1 MLIPLRRMFD
11 RYAIEREES
20 DVSAFYCSLY
30 FGELIVKLMVSGY
43 LAGVTE
49 DRDRARYAQMY
60 GLIRSDGI
68 GDWAQSID
76 ALLTGPSA
84 QFIKPSFQSLNR
96 EFSQRMDAESWQH
109 RSLIHLRDA
118 MTALGIEIEA
128 VPRLVAIRQWP
139 HWFSLM
145 RNKTRGHGAPL
156 AHHCA
161 NVVERLEKSIIL
173 IADNLSLFQSQW
185 AFVRRN
191 LSGRYRITSISE
203 SSESFDDLKRESK
216 ETLADGV
223 YISNHGFHRV
233 ELLHCDSDLT
243 DFLFPNGNFHDSEYE
258 ILSYITNDSRRVSGT
273 DFLTP
278 PGQLPASETDGLA
291 ELDVQGNTI
300 GNVPVLAPGY
310 VSREGLEQQLT
321 AALSQNRHEIVTL
334 GGPGGAG
341 KTTLALAVLAQM
353 QSANAPRFEV
363 VIWFS
368 SRDIDLLPSGP
379 KPVRPHGVSLADF
392 AQEYVRLVA
401 PSARTEKGFKA
412 TAFLGKELTSAGHG
426 ATLFVFD
433 NFETATNS
441 IDLFLW
447 LDSNIR
453 APSKILITTRSREFV
468 GDYPIELQG
477 MSDDEA
483 NSLIDISVEQLGI
496 GDLLTGEYRRSLI
509 DESGGHPYVLKILL
523 GEIAKERRAV
533 KPQRLIAAQ
542 GRILQALFERTYS
555 KLSPS
560 AQRIFLLLSSWRSVV
575 PLLALEAVV
584 LRSATE
590 RIDVH
595 AAVDELKRLSL
606 VEEISTPKDSEL
618 FLSVPSTA
626 ISFGQKKLNAS
637 VLKAVVDAD
646 SELLQEFGTIQK
658 SGTKL
663 GVSTRVPTLI
673 RALARRVSTGRE
685 DLETIT
691 PMLEFIADRVPSAW
705 FHIAQLF
712 VEEGKDSGPKAAIDA
727 IRRYLESGDTSVPV
741 ARAWE
746 QLAHYSRLAGDARQE
761 AHATAEMAREANISA
776 PDLSRLAD
784 RLNHIFANA
793 KKDGIILFEVEE
805 RRLLLGKLT
814 HSLERMLDQLDAT
827 DISRLAWLHLH
838 AGDRQRAQLLAATGL
853 NQEPDNPYCAK
864 ISLHLSDRT

>member
-1 MLIPLRRMFD
+1 MLIPLRRMSE
-11 RYAIEREES
+11 RYRIEREES
-20 DVSAFYCSLY
+20 DVSAFYSSLY
-30 FGELIVKLMVSGY
+30 FGELIVKLLVSDY
-43 LAGVTE
+43 LAGVAE
-49 DRDRARYAQMY
+49 DRDRARCAQMY
-60 GLIRSDGI
+60 GLVRSDGI

-96 EFSQRMDAESWQH
+96 ELSQRLDAESWQH

-118 MTALGIEIEA
+118 MVALGIEIEA

-156 AHHCA
+156 AHHCS
-161 NVVERLEKSIIL
+161 NVVDKLEKSITIIL
-173 IADNLSLFQSQW
+173 ENLTLFQWQW

-191 LSGRYRITSISE
+191 LSGRYRITAISE
-203 SSESFDDLKRESK
+203 LSDSFDDLKKESK

-223 YISNHGFHRV
+223 YISNQGFHRI

-243 DFLFPNGNFHDSEYE
+243 DFLLPNGNFRESQYE
-258 ILSYITNDSRRVSGT
+258 ILSYITNDSRRVSGI

-278 PGQLPASETDGLA
+278 PGQLPASETEGLA
-291 ELDVQGNTI
+291 ELDAQGNTI

-310 VSREGLEQQLT
+310 VSREGLEKQLI

-353 QSANAPRFEV
+353 QMANAPRFEV

-379 KPVRPHGVSLADF
+379 KPVRPHGVSLTDF

-401 PSARTEKGFKA
+401 PTARTEKAFRA
-412 TAFLGKELTSAGHG
+412 TAFFGNELTAARHG

-433 NFETATNS
+433 NFETVTNS
-441 IDLFLW
+441 VELFLW
-447 LDSNIR
+447 LDSHIR

-483 NSLIDISVEQLGI
+483 NALIEISALQLGI
-496 GDLLTGEYRRSLI
+496 TDILTGDYRRLLI
-509 DESGGHPYVLKILL
+509 DESGGHPYVLKILM
-523 GEIAKERRAV
+523 GEIAKERKAV

-542 GRILQALFERTYS
+542 DRILQALFERTYS

-590 RIDVH
+590 RIDVQ
-595 AAVDELKRLSL
+595 AAVEELKRLSL
-606 VEEISTPKDSEL
+606 VEEISNAKDSEL

-626 ISFGQKKLNAS
+626 MSFGQKKLNAS
-637 VLKAVVDAD
+637 VMKAVVDAD
-646 SELLQEFGTIQK
+646 SELLQEFGTIQR

-663 GVSTRVPTLI
+663 GVSTRVPSLI
-673 RALARRVSTGRE
+673 RALARRVSIGRE
-685 DLETIT
+685 DLEAIT
-691 PMLEFIADRVPSAW
+691 PMLEFIADRMPSAW

-712 VEEGKDSGPKAAIDA
+712 VEEGKGEGPKAAIAA
-727 IRRYLESGDTSVPV
+727 IRRYIESGDTSVPI
-741 ARAWE
+741 AKAWE

-761 AHATAEMAREANISA
+761 AHATAEMAREPGISA
-776 PDLSRLAD
+776 VDLSRFAD
-784 RLNHIFANA
+784 RLNHIFSTA
-793 KKDGIILFEVEE
+793 KKDGVVLFQVEE
-805 RRLLLGKLT
+805 RRLLLGNLT
-814 HSLERMLDQLDAT
+814 NRLERMLHQLDAT

-838 AGDRQRAQLLAATGL
+838 AGDTQRAQSLAATGL
-853 NQEPDNPYCAK
+853 KLDPDNPYCSR
-864 ISLHLSDRT
+864 IYRHLDARG